1 MTSINF
7 RLPKRQR
14 APAAALCLTHVLT
27 LLAFSRVRCSRLPE
41 VFFIMNFSGVRCRAN
56 GCNKPYAWRRISLIR
71 EGIPIKNVTVVRRP
85 S

>member
-14 APAAALCLTHVLT
+14 APAAALC
-27 LLAFSRVRCSRLPE
+27 LPE

-71 EGIPIKNVTVVRRP
+71 EGIPIKNVMVVRRP